1 MNKIIDDGQLT
12 ELDIKLVDTANLQ
25 YPKNLKGIPTHLNNN
40 EDLIEKQK
48 ITEQLVKLQ
57 MHPEKQDDYL
67 SQGSYVPPRNA
78 LPPPPPPKQETVKC
92 NKCGV
97 DMGILNP
104 SFSPFSYYCNK
115 CLSGNKEQ
123 KDEREKRQFNTGA
136 VRDVEIGKEDFT
148 EGISWLALKRF
159 AQYMDSKAVRYG
171 RGNWRKGIPPESYV
185 KSLARHLQK
194 FLVEWEDGICEE
206 HDDHLSAMVFNLF
219 GIMHELELHKYGKGR
234 FEINKNYS
242 DLYPITPVCVKLSRD
257 VK

>member
-1 MNKIIDDGQLT
+1 MPEHYDP
-12 ELDIKLVDTANLQ
+12 AN
-25 YPKNLKGIPTHLNNN
+25 PTHKSYKSMMEGLG
-40 EDLIEKQK
+40 KK
-48 ITEQLVKLQ
+48 
-57 MHPEKQDDYL
+57 
-67 SQGSYVPPRNA
+67 SQPP
-78 LPPPPPPKQETVKC
+78 
-92 NKCGV
+92 
-97 DMGILNP
+97 
-104 SFSPFSYYCNK
+104 
-115 CLSGNKEQ
+115 EQ

-136 VRDVEIGKEDFT
+136 VRDVELGKEDFT

-234 FEINKNYS
+234 FEINKNYLS
-242 DLYPITPVCVKLSRD
+242 LYPVEPVVVKLSQ
-257 VK
+257 K